1 MTPKIDYE
9 ERREAKRE
17 RYQELAIKKKKEAN
31 EIFEHA
37 KEMADVI
44 PFGQPILVGHHSEK
58 SDRSYRNRID
68 NKFRKSFEVAAVADH
83 YTDKVKSMDNNNAIS
98 QDDPEAVQKI
108 KQKISQLEEEQKKWR
123 AVKVNKNAESC
134 FDLDSQNWKSVQLN
148 SISSEIRRLKKRLEK
163 LSLLD
168 QVKEIKEE
176 KNGISFEVNKSENR
190 VMIFFPGKPS
200 EEVRKDLKGHGF
212 RWSYTNMAWQAFIS
226 DYAIAT
232 ARRILGN

>member
-1 MTPKIDYE
+1 MKLPKEDYTA
-9 ERREAKRE
+9 RREAKKE
-17 RYQELAIKKKKEAN
+17 RYQELYIKKKKESN
-31 EIFEHA
+31 EIFERA

-58 SDRSYRNRID
+58 GDRSYRTKID
-68 NKFRKSFEVAAVADH
+68 NKFRKSFEVNSIAKH
-83 YTDKVKSMDNNNAIS
+83 YEDKVKSMEHNHAIS

-108 KQKISQLEEEQKKWR
+108 KLKIAELEEDQKKWR
-123 AVKVNKNAESC
+123 AVKVNKDAKSC

-148 SISSEIRRLKKRLEK
+148 SISSEIRRLKKRLDALVK
-163 LSLLD
+163 LD

-200 EEVRKDLKGHGF
+200 EEVRKDLKSHGF
-212 RWSYTNMAWQAFIS
+212 RWSPTNMAWQAFIS
-226 DYAIAT
+226 EYTINT
-232 ARRILGN
+232 ARRIME